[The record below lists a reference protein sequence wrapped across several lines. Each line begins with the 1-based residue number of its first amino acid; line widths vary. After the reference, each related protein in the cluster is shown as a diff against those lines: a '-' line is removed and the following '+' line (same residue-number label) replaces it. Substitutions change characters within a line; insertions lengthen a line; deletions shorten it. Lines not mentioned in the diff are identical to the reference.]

1 MVGTAQLTSQKMTYS
16 NDTTKPEWRAWC
28 TTADHLRFVS
38 SWSLR
43 WLRMSTKVRHP
54 SLELVQ
60 MHTENKPMKTL
71 LTLFVEE
78 NKDRDDI
85 VGDLCYDLSNDDLFY
100 SKKTE
105 SDQMLYIKRLP
116 SLHGSHLND
125 AVKEFFRVF
134 KEYSRE
140 L

>member
-1 MVGTAQLTSQKMTYS
+1 
-16 NDTTKPEWRAWC
+16 
-28 TTADHLRFVS
+28 
-38 SWSLR
+38 
-43 WLRMSTKVRHP
+43 
-54 SLELVQ
+54 

-105 SDQMLYIKRLP
+105 SEQKAYITYLP
-116 SLHGSHLND
+116 LLHGMHLED
-125 AVKEFFRVF
+125 AVKEFFRIF

>member
-1 MVGTAQLTSQKMTYS
+1 MAGIVKLISQKMIYS
-16 NDTTKPEWRAWC
+16 NVTKLPEWRALSI
-28 TTADHLRFVS
+28 TADRLKFVS
-38 SWSLR
+38 SWYLR
-43 WLRMSTKVRHP
+43 WLLISIKAQHQFSESMK
-54 SLELVQ
+54 

-85 VGDLCYDLSNDDLFY
+85 VGDLCYDLSHDDLFY

-105 SDQMLYIKRLP
+105 TEQIAYIKRLP
-116 SLHGSHLND
+116 SLHGSHLDD

-134 KEYSRE
+134 KEHSRE

>member
-1 MVGTAQLTSQKMTYS
+1 MVGISKLTSQKKTYL
-16 NDTTKPEWRAWC
+16 DVTTPPEWRALSI
-28 TTADHLRFVS
+28 TADHLRFVS

-43 WLRMSTKVRHP
+43 WLLICTRVQRQY
-54 SLELVQ
+54 LELEKI
-60 MHTENKPMKTL
+60 HTEDKPMKTL
-71 LTLFVEE
+71 LVLFVEE

-105 SDQMLYIKRLP
+105 SDQMAYIKRLP
-116 SLHGSHLND
+116 SLHGSHLDD
-125 AVKEFFRVF
+125 AVKEFFRIF

>member
-1 MVGTAQLTSQKMTYS
+1 
-16 NDTTKPEWRAWC
+16 
-28 TTADHLRFVS
+28 
-38 SWSLR
+38 
-43 WLRMSTKVRHP
+43 
-54 SLELVQ
+54 
-60 MHTENKPMKTL
+60 MKTL

-105 SDQMLYIKRLP
+105 SDQMAYIKRLP
-116 SLHGSHLND
+116 SLHGMHLED
-125 AVKEFFRVF
+125 AVKEFFRIF

>member
-1 MVGTAQLTSQKMTYS
+1 
-16 NDTTKPEWRAWC
+16 
-28 TTADHLRFVS
+28 
-38 SWSLR
+38 
-43 WLRMSTKVRHP
+43 
-54 SLELVQ
+54 
-60 MHTENKPMKTL
+60 MKTL

-85 VGDLCYDLSNDDLFY
+85 VGDLCYDLSNDWAFY

-116 SLHGSHLND
+116 SLYGSHLGD
-125 AVKEFFRVF
+125 AVKEFFRIF

>member
-1 MVGTAQLTSQKMTYS
+1 MVGISELTSQKMTYS
-16 NDTTKPEWRAWC
+16 NVTTPPEWRAWSI
-28 TTADHLRFVS
+28 TADRLRFVS
-38 SWSLR
+38 SWYLR
-43 WLRMSTKVRHP
+43 WLRMSTKVQHP
-54 SLELVQ
+54 SLELEQ

-85 VGDLCYDLSNDDLFY
+85 VGDLCWDLSHDDLFY

-105 SDQMLYIKRLP
+105 TEQIAYIKGLP
-116 SLHGSHLND
+116 TLHGSHLD
-125 AVKEFFRVF
+125 DSVKEFFRVF
-134 KEYSRE
+134 KEHSRE